1 MKKNHSS
8 EPLGFDEHEL
18 LHELK
23 HFLPAQAPLKD
34 FVHHNT
40 LHAFQDLKFYD
51 ALRRASKIFGYKV
64 SLSLEEYR
72 SLYTKEQINNAILT
86 SHC

>member
-1 MKKNHSS
+1 MKKNHSNES
-8 EPLGFDEHEL
+8 HGFDEHEL

-51 ALRRASKIFGYKV
+51 AIRRASKISVIKFLFRWKNTV
-64 SLSLEEYR
+64 HFFQK
-72 SLYTKEQINNAILT
+72 TKSMLMF
-86 SHC
+86 